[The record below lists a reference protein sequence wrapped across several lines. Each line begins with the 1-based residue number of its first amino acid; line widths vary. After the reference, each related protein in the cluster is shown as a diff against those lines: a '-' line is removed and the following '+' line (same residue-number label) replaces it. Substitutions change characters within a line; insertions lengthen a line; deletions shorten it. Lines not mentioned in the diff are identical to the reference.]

1 MSRTTGTPATWVVV
15 GASRGIGLEYVKQL
29 LQSGHTVIAAAR
41 NPEASGLLEVAKAH
55 GTADTYIIEQ
65 CDVTSTESIDLYAQ
79 AFVAKM
85 NTLVD
90 KGIRLDNIVMNA
102 GVLRYPNR
110 ATELSYDNFKFHM
123 ETNVIGPIICA
134 QKLVNL
140 NPDSPPSKLIFISS
154 DSGSTTNFL
163 AYEDGFAAYAASKAA
178 LNQMLRH
185 MAQELKRRG
194 GKWAE
199 ICVLALHPGEVHT
212 DMNSGEVGTWDV
224 GTLLESDE
232 SVSGMLKVID
242 EKSYND
248 TGTFWCWDGR
258 AYPW

>member
-1 MSRTTGTPATWVVV
+1 MSNTAGTPATWVVV

-29 LQSGHTVIAAAR
+29 LQAGNTVIAVAR
-41 NPEASGLLEVAKAH
+41 NPDASGLSAVIKAH
-55 GTADTYIIEQ
+55 GSPGNCIVEQ
-65 CDVTSTESIDLYAQ
+65 CDVASSESIDNFA
-79 AFVAKM
+79 ARMRA
-85 NTLVD
+85 LVR

-123 ETNVIGPIICA
+123 ETNAIGPIICA

-154 DSGSTTNFL
+154 DSGSTANFL

-194 GKWAE
+194 GRWAE
-199 ICVLALHPGEVHT
+199 MCVLALHPGEVHT

-224 GTLLESDE
+224 GTLLEPDE
-232 SVSGMLKVID
+232 SVSGMLKVIS
-242 EKSYND
+242 EKDHND
-248 TGTFWCWDGR
+248 SGTFWCWDGR

>member
-1 MSRTTGTPATWVVV
+1 MSNTTGTPATWVVV

-29 LQSGHTVIAAAR
+29 LQAGHTVIAAAR
-41 NPEASGLLEVAKAH
+41 NPGASGL
-55 GTADTYIIEQ
+55 
-65 CDVTSTESIDLYAQ
+65 S
-79 AFVAKM
+79 
-85 NTLVD
+85 
-90 KGIRLDNIVMNA
+90 
-102 GVLRYPNR
+102 
-110 ATELSYDNFKFHM
+110 SYDNFKFHM

-140 NPDSPPSKLIFISS
+140 SPDNPPSKLIFISS

-163 AYEDGFAAYAASKAA
+163 AHEDGFAAYSASKAA

-185 MAQELKRRG
+185 MAEELKRRG

-212 DMNSGEVGTWDV
+212 DMNSGEVGSWDV
-224 GTLLESDE
+224 GTLLEPDE
-232 SVSGMLKVID
+232 SVSGMLRVIS
-242 EKSYND
+242 EKNHND

-258 AYPW
+258 VPNVKEDLLKVLGQKNHIGSDDIIPFFRVFI

>member
-1 MSRTTGTPATWVVV
+1 MSSITGTPATWVVV

-29 LQSGHTVIAAAR
+29 LQAGNRVIATAR
-41 NPEASGLLEVAKAH
+41 NPDASGLSAVVKAR
-55 GTADTYIIEQ
+55 GNPEDCIIEK
-65 CDVTSTESIDLYAQ
+65 CDVASSESIDNFA
-79 AFVAKM
+79 ARMSA
-85 NTLVD
+85 LVN
-90 KGIRLDNIVMNA
+90 KGVRFDNIVMNA

-123 ETNVIGPIICA
+123 ETNTIGPIICA

-140 NPDSPPSKLIFISS
+140 NPEGPPSKLIFISS

-199 ICVLALHPGEVHT
+199 ICVLALRPGEVHT

-224 GTLLESDE
+224 GTLLEPDE
-232 SVSGMLKVID
+232 SVEGMLKVIS
-242 EKSYND
+242 EKNHND